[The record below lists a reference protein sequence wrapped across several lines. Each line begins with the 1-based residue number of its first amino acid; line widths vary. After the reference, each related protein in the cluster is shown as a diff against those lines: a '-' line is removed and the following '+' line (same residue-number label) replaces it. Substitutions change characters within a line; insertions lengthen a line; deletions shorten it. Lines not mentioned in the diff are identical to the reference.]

1 MKGEKVKA
9 RSAKCVKVYQ
19 HRLYR
24 GSGGPGSLRGGPHC
38 VPALLCLSSLPP
50 PPTQPHTHKH
60 NHSQNITKCVIRWLQ
75 ISERTNAG
83 NDFKFPLNCPG
94 FDPVS
99 FFFFF
104 HIKNQG
110 QVFFKKKKRKQAAEA
125 RHSFFLFLFFSFFF
139 FFCFSKKFILLP
151 SKQAE
156 WAQTADNKIRS
167 GNNYHPLRLDSHIC
181 MMLEST

>member
-1 MKGEKVKA
+1 MCQG
-9 RSAKCVKVYQ
+9 
-19 HRLYR
+19 
-24 GSGGPGSLRGGPHC
+24 
-38 VPALLCLSSLPP
+38 VPAPFIQGIWGPWVPERRPSLPP
-50 PPTQPHTHKH
+50 SSPLFEFTPPPHTHTH

-104 HIKNQG
+104 TSKIRGKFFLKN
-110 QVFFKKKKRKQAAEA
+110 KKENRQLKPDIL
-125 RHSFFLFLFFSFFF
+125 SFFFCSFHFF

-156 WAQTADNKIRS
+156 
-167 GNNYHPLRLDSHIC
+167 
-181 MMLEST
+181 